1 MKKYTVAILVT
12 FGSMMLAQS
21 AMANNCQDMM
31 KQFIKKSDSKPV
43 KPVVTKKEITKPAV
57 VKEEVKPIVK
67 ETVKPVKAV
76 KPEAPKVKYE
86 YVNVK
91 AKLDS
96 RLEYGDISKKDYSLF
111 LSVTDEFEKKNK
123 APLMGEGMNKCFDEF
138 SSEAAESMV
147 KLVNSTKGAKNSSE
161 TFDRL
166 VKGSQDIFGDS
177 KAAAKTK
184 ICALSQGNNCK
195 LFSEAIARHCK

>member
-67 ETVKPVKAV
+67 ETVKPVR
-76 KPEAPKVKYE
+76 PEAPKVKYE

-111 LSVTDEFEKKNK
+111 LSVTDDFEKKNK

>member
-1 MKKYTVAILVT
+1 MKKYTVAILIT
-12 FGSMMLAQS
+12 FGSMMLTQS

-43 KPVVTKKEITKPAV
+43 KPVVTKKEITKPVV
-57 VKEEVKPIVK
+57 VKEEVKPVVK
-67 ETVKPVKAV
+67 DSAKPVKV
-76 KPEAPKVKYE
+76 ETPKVKYE

-111 LSVTDEFEKKNK
+111 LSVTDDFEKKNK

-177 KAAAKTK
+177 KAAAKNK

>member
-12 FGSMMLAQS
+12 FGSMMFAQS

-31 KQFIKKSDSKPV
+31 KQFIKKSETKPV
-43 KPVVTKKEITKPAV
+43 KPVVTKKEITKPVV

-67 ETVKPVKAV
+67 ETAKPVKV
-76 KPEAPKVKYE
+76 ETPKVKYE

-111 LSVTDEFEKKNK
+111 LSVTDDFEKKNK

-184 ICALSQGNNCK
+184 ICALSRGNNCK

>member
-12 FGSMMLAQS
+12 FGSMILAQS

-57 VKEEVKPIVK
+57 VKEEVKTIVK
-67 ETVKPVKAV
+67 ETVKPV

-111 LSVTDEFEKKNK
+111 LSVTDDFEKKNK

-184 ICALSQGNNCK
+184 ICALSQGTNCK